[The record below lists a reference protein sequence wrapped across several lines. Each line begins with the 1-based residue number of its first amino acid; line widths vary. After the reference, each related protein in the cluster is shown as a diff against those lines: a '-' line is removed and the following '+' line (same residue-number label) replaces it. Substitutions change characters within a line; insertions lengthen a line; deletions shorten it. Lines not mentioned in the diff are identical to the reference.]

1 MQHMEKLEC
10 IDLSHSQYLVRTPD
24 FSGIPNLERLI
35 LEGCTDLREV
45 HQSLGVLSKLTFL
58 NLEDCKN
65 LQCFPS
71 SIELESLK
79 VLILSGCSKL
89 DKFPEIL
96 GYMPNLLELHLN
108 GTAITELPSSIGY
121 ATQLVSLD
129 MEDCKRFKS
138 LPCCIYKLKSLK
150 ILKLSGCAKFESFP
164 EILEN
169 MEGLREL
176 FLDGTAIKE
185 LPLSVEHL
193 NGLVLLNLRNCE
205 RLITLP
211 SSICNLK
218 SLSTLT
224 LSGCSQ
230 LEKLPENL
238 GNLECLVE
246 LVADGS
252 AIIQPPSS
260 IVLLRNLKVLSFQ
273 GCNGSPSGLW
283 NSWFWSMLCLRRISD
298 STGFRLP
305 SLSGLCSLKQL
316 NLSDC
321 NIKEG
326 ALPNDLG
333 GYLSSLEYLN
343 LKGNDFVTLPTGI
356 SKLCNLKALYLGCC
370 KRLQELPMLPPNINR
385 INAQNC
391 TSLETLSGLSAPC
404 WLAFTNSFRQNW
416 GQETYLAEVSRI
428 PKFNTY
434 LPGNGIPEWFRNQ
447 CMGDS
452 INIQLPSHWYNDN
465 FLGFAMCIVFALREP
480 NQCRRG
486 AMLCELE
493 SSDLD
498 PSNLG
503 CFLDHI
509 VWEGHSDGDGFVE
522 SDHLWL
528 GYHPNFLIKKD
539 DMDWPNKLTH
549 IKASFVIAGI
559 PHEVKWCGFRLVY
572 MEDLNDDNSKI
583 TKYIPLQ
590 KKSSV
595 VLQDLDESSTK
606 DTIIHDAYYSGEGGP
621 SGSLCSNKDL
631 LTYHEAKPEESKTLV
646 RKLLECFCGIW
657 IDLLHSRNGSTSM
670 ESNYEIP

>member
-1 MQHMEKLEC
+1 
-10 IDLSHSQYLVRTPD
+10 
-24 FSGIPNLERLI
+24 
-35 LEGCTDLREV
+35 
-45 HQSLGVLSKLTFL
+45 
-58 NLEDCKN
+58 
-65 LQCFPS
+65 
-71 SIELESLK
+71 
-79 VLILSGCSKL
+79 
-89 DKFPEIL
+89 
-96 GYMPNLLELHLN
+96 MPNLLELHLN
-108 GTAITELPSSIGY
+108 GTAITELLSSIGY

-129 MEDCKRFKS
+129 MENCKRFKS
-138 LPCCIYKLKSLK
+138 LPCCICKLKSLK
-150 ILKLSGCAKFESFP
+150 ILKLSGCAKFEIFL

-169 MEGLREL
+169 MDCLREL
-176 FLDGTAIKE
+176 FLDGTAVKE
-185 LPLSVEHL
+185 LPLSVAHL

-230 LEKLPENL
+230 LEQLPENL
-238 GNLECLVE
+238 GKLECLVE
-246 LVADGS
+246 LKADGT

-273 GCNGSPSGLW
+273 GCNGSLSGVW
-283 NSWFWSMLCLRRISD
+283 NSRFWSMLCLRKSSD

-305 SLSGLCSLKQL
+305 PLSGLCSLIKL

-326 ALPNDLG
+326 TLPNDLG
-333 GYLSSLEYLN
+333 GHLSSLEFLN

-356 SKLCNLKALYLGCC
+356 SKLCNLRVLNSGCC
-370 KRLQELPMLPPNINR
+370 KRLQELPTLPPNINR
-385 INAQNC
+385 IEAQNC
-391 TSLETLSGLSAPC
+391 TSLETRSGISAPC
-404 WLAFTNSFRQNW
+404 WLAFTNSFKHNW
-416 GQETYLAEVSRI
+416 VQHTYLADSSLI

-434 LPGNGIPEWFRNQ
+434 LPGNGIPEWFSNQ

-465 FLGFAMCIVFALREP
+465 FLGFAMCVVFVFKEP

-486 AMLCELE
+486 GMLCELE

-498 PSNLG
+498 PSYLG
-503 CFLDHI
+503 SFLDPI
-509 VWEGHSDGDGFVE
+509 VWDDRSDGDGFVG
-522 SDHLWL
+522 SD
-528 GYHPNFLIKKD
+528 
-539 DMDWPNKLTH
+539 H